1 MKGYRYYWD
10 RRKVVKRTAKNL
22 LEWILREPFRSKG
35 KTGDLA
41 IIFVCQN
48 ARARIFNVAHPLR
61 KNENVRTI
69 LFSQVF
75 EYKYQ
80 SKAFDNIYLY
90 RDYADLENKIKRLAD
105 RYNILA
111 AVGST
116 EPIRQSRILI
126 DMARKWPVLI
136 DQFDSYWSS
145 FHFAGIDV
153 DRDKKFAHMAEEIK
167 EEKYCFSKAEG
178 VIART
183 GELPLLFQQ
192 EKVPTQ
198 TLLYE
203 DGCDSDCFQPIRQ
216 VAGPKNKEWS
226 VVYPGIFYPM
236 TFDPQVYA
244 SAQLVP
250 LGKLFAREKIHFH
263 LYPSPIH
270 DYQYPEYLKEAAR
283 NPYFHMHPSVD
294 FSKIQ
299 KEISEYDFGWYANN
313 YLKYGFTSE
322 IYRKYAVAT
331 KVCTYLEA
339 GLPVISNGLHLRSA
353 DIIRKNGCGLLVD
366 VEAPK
371 GLRSILEKQ
380 DLPAL
385 LEGVRKARAKMD
397 VNKRSGELFSFI
409 KAARNRFA

>member
-1 MKGYRYYWD
+1 M
-10 RRKVVKRTAKNL
+10 A
-22 LEWILREPFRSKG
+22 
-35 KTGDLA
+35 GDLA

-198 TLLYE
+198 TLLC
-203 DGCDSDCFQPIRQ
+203 GSIPSSSMTASLKMSGNTRLLWQNSPG
-216 VAGPKNKEWS
+216 GP
-226 VVYPGIFYPM
+226 
-236 TFDPQVYA
+236 A
-244 SAQLVP
+244 L
-250 LGKLFAREKIHFH
+250 
-263 LYPSPIH
+263 
-270 DYQYPEYLKEAAR
+270 
-283 NPYFHMHPSVD
+283 
-294 FSKIQ
+294 
-299 KEISEYDFGWYANN
+299 
-313 YLKYGFTSE
+313 
-322 IYRKYAVAT
+322 
-331 KVCTYLEA
+331 
-339 GLPVISNGLHLRSA
+339 
-353 DIIRKNGCGLLVD
+353 
-366 VEAPK
+366 PK
-371 GLRSILEKQ
+371 GADSHRRL
-380 DLPAL
+380 
-385 LEGVRKARAKMD
+385 G
-397 VNKRSGELFSFI
+397 G
-409 KAARNRFA
+409 